1 MKNLKN
7 WDKKNWLSSDEYIH
21 KLIDFFKKQI
31 NFNKETKVLDIGCG
45 RGKIISTISKK
56 YRMKNLPIGID
67 IVRHKDTSK
76 KIRFIKINA
85 LEFLGKTKEKFDVIL
100 FKQSIHFFTYKE
112 IKKNLKKNS
121 YA

>member
-1 MKNLKN
+1 
-7 WDKKNWLSSDEYIH
+7 
-21 KLIDFFKKQI
+21 
-31 NFNKETKVLDIGCG
+31 
-45 RGKIISTISKK
+45 
-56 YRMKNLPIGID
+56 MKNLPIGID

-112 IKKNLKKNS
+112 IKNILGEESQNLIIQLSYKDWKNKILPLNN
-121 YA
+121 